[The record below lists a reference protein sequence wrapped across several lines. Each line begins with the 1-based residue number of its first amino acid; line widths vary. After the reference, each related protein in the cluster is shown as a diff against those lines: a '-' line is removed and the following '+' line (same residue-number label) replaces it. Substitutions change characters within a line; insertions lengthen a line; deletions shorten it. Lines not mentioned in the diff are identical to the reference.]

1 MPKLLEA
8 GRIVNTHGVRGE
20 VKIDPW
26 CDGPEFLCDF
36 DIFYID
42 GAPVKVLQAR
52 PHGACVLAR
61 LEGVTDLDQ
70 ALALKNKVV
79 HIDRTGI
86 ELPEGRY
93 FIADLLGLT
102 VLDDATGA
110 EVGKLTEVLPQPAS
124 DVYVVVGEGKKYMS
138 PAVPA
143 FLAAVE
149 PEKGTIRVRMMEG
162 LAVDEN

>member
-20 VKIDPW
+20 IKIDPW
-26 CDGPEFLCDF
+26 CDEPEFLCDF

-42 GAPVKVLQAR
+42 GDPVKVLQAR
-52 PHGACVLAR
+52 PHGHCVLAL
-61 LEGVTDLDQ
+61 LEGVTDLDR
-70 ALALKNKVV
+70 ALTLKNKVV
-79 HIDRTGI
+79 YIDRTGV
-86 ELPEGRY
+86 ELPEGQY

-110 EVGKLTEVLPQPAS
+110 EVGKLTEVLPQPAG
-124 DVYVVVGEGKKYMS
+124 DVYVVQGEHRYMI